1 MVIVM
6 IVVIIMIIMIIMV
19 MVMVMIMICT
29 AADYDDIPGELLGKG
44 AGTEQEHRAFG

>member
-19 MVMVMIMICT
+19 MIMICT
-29 AADYDDIPGELLGKG
+29 DADYDDIPGELLGKG

>member
-6 IVVIIMIIMIIMV
+6 IVVIIMIIMII
-19 MVMVMIMICT
+19 MVMIMICT

>member
-6 IVVIIMIIMIIMV
+6 IVVIIMIIM
-19 MVMVMIMICT
+19 VMIMICSD
-29 AADYDDIPGELLGKG
+29 ADYDDIPGELLGKG

>member
-6 IVVIIMIIMIIMV
+6 IVVIIMIIM
-19 MVMVMIMICT
+19 VMIMICT
-29 AADYDDIPGELLGKG
+29 DADYEDIPGELLGKG

>member
-6 IVVIIMIIMIIMV
+6 IVVIIMIIMV
-19 MVMVMIMICT
+19 MVIVMIMICT

-44 AGTEQEHRAFG
+44 VGTEQEHRAFG